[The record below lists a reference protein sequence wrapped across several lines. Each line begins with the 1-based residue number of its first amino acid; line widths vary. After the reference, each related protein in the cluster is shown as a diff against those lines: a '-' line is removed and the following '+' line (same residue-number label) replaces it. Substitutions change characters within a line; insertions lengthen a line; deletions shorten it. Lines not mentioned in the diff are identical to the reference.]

1 MHRLKK
7 IGVLALALVLA
18 IPAFAPRVYAASA
31 APSGVKAFGAGYLHT
46 LLIVEDGTVWGM
58 GDNSAGAL
66 GDGTTTNS
74 FRPVQV
80 MKADGSPLT
89 NAAAVAGGGYFSVAL
104 LNDGT
109 VWTWGRGA
117 YGKLGNGASDNQYR
131 AVQVIQSDGSPLTQ
145 VHSIASAYDHTLAL
159 KDDGSVWGWGSNS
172 SNQLTDYYDISI
184 QRAVRIKASNGSYL
198 TDVKAVGGGDYHSMA
213 LKEDGTVWAWGYGG
227 FGALGNGS
235 TADSVYPVQ
244 VTDSSGAPLTGI
256 TDLKG
261 NRLGGM
267 VLKEDGTVW
276 SWGYNENYNLG
287 NPGVTSSNRA
297 IQVLQT
303 GSVPLTGVS
312 KISGG
317 GRLSMAL
324 KSDGTVWWWGMQN
337 RNLQVATKFLSDAR
351 EIYAGD
357 NHGLVM
363 KADGTVWGGGWTS
376 KGELGTSYETTYIY
390 YTSPIQVYPARTN
403 ISADPPTL
411 LADGT
416 GKTTV
421 TVTLKEGS
429 GYNIGKSEGSVQL
442 NTTLG
447 TLGPVTDHGNGTYTA
462 ELTASKTSGTATITG
477 TINGYPLTA
486 PGKVTIKPLGPSLSK
501 STLTAN
507 PLSVPADGASSSTLS
522 LQLIDDNGNAL
533 TASGGTVQMSTTAGT
548 LTPVTDHKNGTYTA
562 VLKAPVAVGSAV
574 VTAKLGGQTIAQTAT
589 VQFVPGAASAS
600 ASEISLDASQLQAGK
615 GTATATVRLRDANGN
630 PLTQGGDTVVIQSAN
645 GTIGKVND
653 LGNGTYT
660 AVFKAGT
667 TAGTGKVGAT
677 VNGAVLQRT
686 AEVTITADEVSYEI
700 STLTA
705 DDSTIVADG
714 GSWTNITLTL
724 KDQYGNFLSNRAG
737 KPTLSTTA
745 GALSA
750 VTDHGNGSYTA
761 RLFSSSVTGAAT
773 VSARMGLSFK
783 QTVQVA
789 FIPGAASADQS
800 VLSADSSTLAA
811 GTGKTML
818 TVKLKDTHG
827 NALTTGGDAVTLQT
841 TGGTLGA
848 VADKG
853 DGTYTAALTA
863 PRNAGTVSVSGAV
876 NGVKLRQT
884 VELSVVPGPVSEATS
899 VINVDA
905 GTLPANG
912 TSKATVTVC
921 LKDAYGNPL
930 TASAGKV
937 LLSATAGTLSAVTDR
952 GDGTYSA
959 TWTAPTAAGAATV
972 TGSIGGRALAS
983 KATVSFV
990 PGSASPAA
998 TSVLSGPDA
1007 ITADGVSSATVTV
1020 QARDAYGNP
1029 ITQGGDRVALE
1040 TTGGTLSKVTDHGD
1054 GTYTATLTSSTQAG
1068 KATVS
1073 AVLNGTKVSQV
1084 AEVTF
1089 VAGQASSAT
1098 SELSVGT
1105 AALTADG
1112 ISSTALTV
1120 RLKDAY
1126 GNALV
1131 KGGDH
1136 VAFQTTAGG
1145 VSQIADLGNG
1155 VYTAVLTAPR
1165 TAGSGTVTATVNGA
1179 ALRETASIAF
1189 LPGAA
1194 SPETSLLIPEFPAIT
1209 ADGTSTSKVT
1219 VRLIDVSGNELDRGG
1234 DHVVLTTTAGALGAV
1249 EDNGDGTYTA
1259 VLTAGTVTGLA
1270 QLSGTVNG
1278 EVFQR
1283 SAAVEF
1289 VTGAASAAHSVLEAD
1304 TRELTANGVNSTKVT
1319 LRLKDRFGNSLNAG
1333 GDRVEIQTSA
1343 GTLSSVTDQAD
1354 GTYTAVLT
1362 SGTKAGL
1369 AELTGTV
1376 NGVALAAGTPIEFR
1390 PGGAAAERTALSAD
1404 RTAVTAD
1411 GSSKAVVTIQLKDEF
1426 GNELGTD
1433 GGAIQLKLSTT
1444 LGILTDAKYTS
1455 SGRYTAEL
1463 SSAAAGTAVVT
1474 GTLGGV
1480 PIGSSATVF
1489 FEPGRPSPATST
1501 VGADRTTL
1509 IADGSDE
1516 ALITVQLKDASGN
1529 TVPDSGAPAVIRIDS
1544 TLGTVTSA
1552 VYEAD
1557 GRYKARLISTTAGTA
1572 TVTASIDD
1580 AVVADTVQVELQPGP
1595 ASAPASELKVNREAL
1610 PANGTAAALISVK
1623 VKDAYG
1629 NPTTAPGGV
1638 RLETTL
1644 GTVTEAAYGTA
1655 GEYMA
1660 EIRSTEPGIADIRA
1674 WINGAEVPGGVRVTF
1689 ADGIWFTPPS
1699 YRLQIGES
1707 QRTVVEVT
1715 YGDMTADLTSEASF
1729 EYNDGLIQIGQAA
1742 DGYWYITGLQTGT
1755 TVIQAV
1761 YEGDGGRLT
1770 ARAPVTVYAVPTRL
1784 AFGAAGYEVKEGEQ
1798 LQLELNATYSDGTS
1812 AEVSG
1817 EASFHLGVE
1826 DIAAVDAAGRLR
1838 GLKAGTTRVSATYEG
1853 LTATAEIHILPG
1865 SVKHDGSEGEGPGRS
1880 GSTPSSGVTNPPRT
1894 SSRGELNFDLL
1905 LDGVAGRTVVLNAEQ
1920 IRSGV
1925 ISIETKEGSK
1935 EWALLVKPAVLDRLL
1950 EQNGGMKLEWQ
1961 TPLGDL
1967 ELHLADLRR
1976 FKAQPSLDSI
1986 RLSLESL
1993 GPERE
1998 SRLLEI
2004 AKKMDAELRIEPFLL
2019 QLSGLKSDGTLLETD
2034 DHPIALI
2041 FEPARD
2047 IRVPSLHLTAATLD
2061 ESIESFRYVPARF
2074 GAEGAVAFKLPGS
2087 GIYTVLENHR
2097 SFSDLNGH
2105 WARLDVET
2113 MANKLIVKGTDDG
2126 RFEPEQSVT
2135 RAELAAMLVRMLGLV
2150 SASETAAFRDIS
2162 GKWYE
2167 AEITA
2172 AFRAGLVKG
2181 DENGD
2186 FRPDAAVSRQEMFVM
2201 ISRAMETAG
2210 FTHLSA
2216 ERFALYADHA
2226 TIAGWAAPAV
2236 ESLTEAGL
2244 LKGNPSNLVKPL
2256 QTATRAEAAAILARW
2271 LQLDI

>member
-46 LLIVEDGTVWGM
+46 LLIAEDGTVWGM

-109 VWTWGRGA
+109 VWAWGKGA

-244 VTDSSGAPLTGI
+244 VTDSSGTPLTGI

-312 KISGG
+312 RISGG

-447 TLGPVTDHGNGTYTA
+447 TLGPVTDHGDGTYTA

-589 VQFVPGAASAS
+589 VQFVPGAAS
-600 ASEISLDASQLQAGK
+600 G
-615 GTATATVRLRDANGN
+615 
-630 PLTQGGDTVVIQSAN
+630 
-645 GTIGKVND
+645 
-653 LGNGTYT
+653 
-660 AVFKAGT
+660 
-667 TAGTGKVGAT
+667 
-677 VNGAVLQRT
+677 
-686 AEVTITADEVSYEI
+686 
-700 STLTA
+700 
-705 DDSTIVADG
+705 
-714 GSWTNITLTL
+714 
-724 KDQYGNFLSNRAG
+724 
-737 KPTLSTTA
+737 
-745 GALSA
+745 
-750 VTDHGNGSYTA
+750 
-761 RLFSSSVTGAAT
+761 
-773 VSARMGLSFK
+773 
-783 QTVQVA
+783 
-789 FIPGAASADQS
+789 DQS

-899 VINVDA
+899 VIRVDA

-912 TSKATVTVC
+912 TSTATVTVR
-921 LKDAYGNPL
+921 LKDAYGNSL

-937 LLSATAGTLSAVTDR
+937 LLSATAGTLSTVTDR

-959 TWTAPTAAGAATV
+959 TWTAPTAAGTATV

-998 TSVLSGPDA
+998 TSVLAGPDA

-1040 TTGGTLSKVTDHGD
+1040 TTAGTLSKVTDRGD
-1054 GTYTATLTSSTQAG
+1054 GTYTATLTSSTQAD

-1089 VAGQASSAT
+1089 VAGQASSET

-1120 RLKDAY
+1120 RLKDAF

-1136 VAFQTTAGG
+1136 VALQTTAGG

-1194 SPETSLLIPEFPAIT
+1194 FPETSLLIPEFPAIT
-1209 ADGTSTSKVT
+1209 ADGTSTSRVT
-1219 VRLIDVSGNELDRGG
+1219 VRLIDASGNELDRGG

-1289 VTGAASAAHSVLEAD
+1289 VAGAASPAHSVLEAD
-1304 TRELTANGVNSTKVT
+1304 THELTANGVDSTKVT

-1376 NGVALAAGTPIEFR
+1376 NGVALAAGTSIEFR
-1390 PGGAAAERTALSAD
+1390 PGGAAAETTALSAD

-1463 SSAAAGTAVVT
+1463 TSAAAGTAVVT

-1501 VGADRTTL
+1501 VGANRTTL

-1557 GRYKARLISTTAGTA
+1557 GRYTARLISTTAGTA
-1572 TVTASIDD
+1572 TVTAAIDD
-1580 AVVADTVQVELQPGP
+1580 VIVADTVQVELLPGN
-1595 ASAPASELKVNREAL
+1595 ASAPASELTVNREAL
-1610 PANGTAAALISVK
+1610 PANGTAAALITVK

-1655 GEYMA
+1655 GEYTA

-1905 LDGVAGRTVVLNAEQ
+1905 LDGVAGRTIVLNAEQ

-1993 GPERE
+1993 GPERK
-1998 SRLLEI
+1998 SRLLGL

-2074 GAEGAVAFKLPGS
+2074 GADGAVAFKLPGS

-2105 WARLDVET
+2105 WARLDVEM
-2113 MANKLIVKGTDDG
+2113 MANKLIVMGTDDG

-2167 AEITA
+2167 ADIRA
-2172 AFRAGLVKG
+2172 AFRAGLVQG

-2210 FTHLSA
+2210 FAHSSA
-2216 ERFALYADHA
+2216 ERFDPYADHA
-2226 TIAGWAAPAV
+2226 TISGWAAPAV

-2244 LKGNPSNLVKPL
+2244 LKGDPSNLVKPL
-2256 QTATRAEAAAILARW
+2256 QTATRAEAAAIFARW